1 MPQIPSKTF
10 NIPFSGG
17 AATVVCLFKYTAAG
31 DTSSVYKDIIGVQ
44 YNADG
49 TTVTFG
55 YGTTSFSV
63 SANNGV
69 MTATLEIGPGSKIT
83 DCRCCLIPGDPFAQG
98 QQKKILRNERV
109 APILEMY
116 GVVESEARAVSEP
129 VTAERGMEY
138 EYGKYYLDSEDGK
151 TYKCERIGEAAGG
164 KIVLQYLPHEL
175 VGNYFTAV

>member
-1 MPQIPSKTF
+1 MPPIRQKTF

-17 AATVVCLFKYTAAG
+17 AATVVCLYIVHSGTASSANG
-31 DTSSVYKDIIGVQ
+31 STSVQ
-44 YNADG
+44 YNVDG
-49 TTVTFG
+49 TTVTFEG
-55 YGTTSFSV
+55 RGDSTLSV
-63 SANNGV
+63 SVNNGV
-69 MTATLEIGPGSKIT
+69 MTVTLRLVPGIIIT
-83 DCRCCLIPGDPFAQG
+83 DARCCLIPGDPFAQG

-151 TYKCERIGEAAGG
+151 TYKCERTGEAAGG